1 MAISKR
7 LFGEEFSRFRLGQI
21 FFISGVT
28 FGLFLGDG
36 LRRALFI
43 TALLCLTR
51 AQIKEKFYETWSSGQ
66 KFAGKFLLIFCA
78 WAIFV
83 PLLFGIEPLSG
94 RFEGIFRPIELFII
108 MWETLVFAKDN
119 FFFRNIKKF
128 AIATCAIY
136 SVLALGQRY
145 TLGFKVDFS
154 NWIITDLAWRVGTLL
169 SGLVPWLIYAYLTEE
184 SRKNIVCYALCIILT
199 WSTMFLTMYTTFW
212 LVIVVQVAAV
222 LLITAL
228 QYRSGFRRFCLLLL
242 ISAALGAGAV
252 YGLSVHYGDTR
263 GFTDQ
268 WEQISSLGSKYDFN
282 KFTNKRDEKWK
293 LAVEL
298 ISQRP
303 LLGYGWADGEVVSKN
318 IGHMHNAV
326 LQAAWNLGCPGAV
339 MYIGLLIMLAIA
351 SVSALRQNR
360 ELAPIPFIVLLAFLA
375 YMVCA
380 VLDDMFRSQRTIM
393 TLYLSV
399 FMLMFSALA
408 AVVPEG
414 GKDSRH

>member
-1 MAISKR
+1 M
-7 LFGEEFSRFRLGQI
+7 L
-21 FFISGVT
+21 
-28 FGLFLGDG
+28 
-36 LRRALFI
+36 
-43 TALLCLTR
+43 
-51 AQIKEKFYETWSSGQ
+51 
-66 KFAGKFLLIFCA
+66 
-78 WAIFV
+78 
-83 PLLFGIEPLSG
+83 
-94 RFEGIFRPIELFII
+94 
-108 MWETLVFAKDN
+108 
-119 FFFRNIKKF
+119 
-128 AIATCAIY
+128 
-136 SVLALGQRY
+136 
-145 TLGFKVDFS
+145 
-154 NWIITDLAWRVGTLL
+154 
-169 SGLVPWLIYAYLTEE
+169 
-184 SRKNIVCYALCIILT
+184 
-199 WSTMFLTMYTTFW
+199 LTMYTTFW

-242 ISAALGAGAV
+242 ISAALCAGAV

-414 GKDSRH
+414 GKDS

>member
-1 MAISKR
+1 
-7 LFGEEFSRFRLGQI
+7 
-21 FFISGVT
+21 
-28 FGLFLGDG
+28 
-36 LRRALFI
+36 
-43 TALLCLTR
+43 
-51 AQIKEKFYETWSSGQ
+51 
-66 KFAGKFLLIFCA
+66 
-78 WAIFV
+78 
-83 PLLFGIEPLSG
+83 
-94 RFEGIFRPIELFII
+94 

-169 SGLVPWLIYAYLTEE
+169 SGLVPWLIYAYLTDE

-228 QYRSGFRRFCLLLL
+228 QYRSGFRRFGLLLL

-268 WEQISSLGSKYDFN
+268 WEQISSLGNKYDFN

-414 GKDSRH
+414 GKDSRN